1 MLQFNYRKYMKFF
14 ILLALLTIC
23 ISSSAKAEQTP
34 LAAFRIDSLWYVI
47 DHEGNQ
53 LFSPLNFNYINDYS
67 EGFYT
72 VFLKYEGKPRWAF
85 MNDEGNIAMPDC
97 NVIRN
102 FSNGRAMLI
111 HILDTSN
118 QLSMYGFIDKKGNE
132 VIPSIYLDALNFSEG
147 KAWVMNRNV
156 RGFIDTS
163 GKFLFKFNDET
174 FGYNFSEGFAAVVNE
189 NSLFG
194 YVDSTGKV
202 VIDYKF
208 DDAAEFQE
216 GLARVNVLGLWGYV
230 DKQGVIKIPTH
241 YDFAH
246 DFSYGHAFIGRAVDS
261 YEQAVWGVVNTSNI
275 MTVDFQYED
284 VRNFSEGMGAV
295 RLNGKWRFVN
305 YIGQKLIEREF
316 DAADRFKNGLAWA
329 VDSETNEQ
337 GWITPEGKYLIHI
350 PEEADTVIDLR
361 FNKKV
366 K

>member
-1 MLQFNYRKYMKFF
+1 MKFF